1 MPYSFR
7 NRDEIRAPSRLDDPE
22 HEYRKAIYREPDI
35 DEELYRLSPSRV
47 NNRRPL
53 IQFNSNLP
61 PAAFPTLDDPKLAS
75 YQRPQ
80 PIEDKISSAE
90 SSIAGNPQIGTN
102 VHNGRN
108 GRNGRTSH
116 FPEENAPLTI
126 DEELTF
132 SRART
137 PTSRDFVRMR
147 STSNHS
153 SRRTTCKYPAF
164 FRGLRPQH
172 DGTAESILEDNQR
185 RMYAAGKLTSFDRN
199 MLEMMSSDEEDEED
213 AREQQEQEVTHI
225 SSLLSLNSHHTCEGI
240 PSFGQGYESCASEH
254 TTSRGASPAVFAHI
268 IVVC

>member
-7 NRDEIRAPSRLDDPE
+7 NRNEIRAPPRLDDPE

-35 DEELYRLSPSRV
+35 DEEVYRSSPPQSSRL
-47 NNRRPL
+47 NYRGHST
-53 IQFNSNLP
+53 QFNPNLP

-75 YQRPQ
+75 HQRPQ
-80 PIEDKISSAE
+80 PFDDNFSSAE
-90 SSIAGNPQIGTN
+90 LSITGNPQIGGN

-108 GRNGRTSH
+108 GRTFH
-116 FPEENAPLTI
+116 FPGENAPLTI

-132 SRART
+132 PRART

-147 STSNHS
+147 STSNHP
-153 SRRTTCKYPAF
+153 SRRKICKYPAV

-199 MLEMMSSDEEDEED
+199 MLEMMSSDEEDEAD
-213 AREQQEQEVTHI
+213 TREQPEQEVTHI
-225 SSLLSLNSHHTCEGI
+225 SSVLSLDSHHTWEAI
-240 PSFGQGYESCASEH
+240 PSC
-254 TTSRGASPAVFAHI
+254 
-268 IVVC
+268 